1 MSNKLLEIKNLHVNV
16 EDKEILK
23 GIDLTINK
31 GEIHVIMGPNGS
43 GKTTT
48 ANAILSNPLYNKVE
62 GNINFES
69 EDITNLKTDEIARK
83 GVFMSFQLPEEIPGI
98 SVTNF
103 LKSAKGKITG
113 KPIKVFEFKDEL
125 RKYME
130 ELKMNPEYAERSLN
144 VGFSG
149 GEKKKNEILQ
159 MLVLNPKL
167 AILDETDS
175 GLDVDAIRTVSKG
188 IEMFKN
194 ENNAVLI
201 ITHNT
206 KILKSLKVDYVH
218 ILVNGKNA
226 KVSYKIQENDK
237 ISVEIPE
244 PKQIELKAQNIPIEI
259 IYEDSDIIVVNK
271 PKGMVVHPANGN
283 PDGTLVNA
291 IMAICKDS
299 LSGIGGE
306 IRPGIV
312 HRIDKDTSGLLIVAK
327 NDNAHVKMSEQIKNH
342 EVKKTYIALVR
353 GVFKENEAT
362 IDMPIGRST
371 SDRKKMAV
379 NKNGKNAITHIKVL
393 KRFDKYTLLKVNIE
407 TGRTHQIRVHLSHI
421 GYPIVGDYTY
431 SNGKNEFDVIGQCL
445 HAQKLEFKHPIT
457 QKDMCLE
464 AELPQYFKDIL
475 DKLKDREIK

>member
-1 MSNKLLEIKNLHVNV
+1 M
-16 EDKEILK
+16 KEYIVSQEEK
-23 GIDLTINK
+23 GKRLDTYIPSVDT
-31 GEIHVIMGPNGS
+31 
-43 GKTTT
+43 
-48 ANAILSNPLYNKVE
+48 
-62 GNINFES
+62 
-69 EDITNLKTDEIARK
+69 DITRT
-83 GVFMSFQLPEEIPGI
+83 
-98 SVTNF
+98 
-103 LKSAKGKITG
+103 SAQR
-113 KPIKVFEFKDEL
+113 L
-125 RKYME
+125 
-130 ELKMNPEYAERSLN
+130 
-144 VGFSG
+144 
-149 GEKKKNEILQ
+149 
-159 MLVLNPKL
+159 
-167 AILDETDS
+167 
-175 GLDVDAIRTVSKG
+175 
-188 IEMFKN
+188 IEDGN
-194 ENNAVLI
+194 
-201 ITHNT
+201 
-206 KILKSLKVDYVH
+206 

-237 ISVEIPE
+237 ISVEITE

-362 IDMPIGRST
+362 IDMSIGRSP

-393 KRFDKYTLLKVNIE
+393 KRFDKYTLLQVNIE

>member
-1 MSNKLLEIKNLHVNV
+1 M
-16 EDKEILK
+16 KEYIVSQEEK
-23 GIDLTINK
+23 GKRLDAYIPSVDT
-31 GEIHVIMGPNGS
+31 
-43 GKTTT
+43 
-48 ANAILSNPLYNKVE
+48 
-62 GNINFES
+62 
-69 EDITNLKTDEIARK
+69 DITRT
-83 GVFMSFQLPEEIPGI
+83 
-98 SVTNF
+98 
-103 LKSAKGKITG
+103 SAQR
-113 KPIKVFEFKDEL
+113 L
-125 RKYME
+125 
-130 ELKMNPEYAERSLN
+130 
-144 VGFSG
+144 
-149 GEKKKNEILQ
+149 
-159 MLVLNPKL
+159 
-167 AILDETDS
+167 
-175 GLDVDAIRTVSKG
+175 
-188 IEMFKN
+188 IEDGN
-194 ENNAVLI
+194 
-201 ITHNT
+201 
-206 KILKSLKVDYVH
+206 

-237 ISVEIPE
+237 ISVEIPK
-244 PKQIELKAQNIPIEI
+244 PKQIELKAQDIPIEI
-259 IYEDSDIIVVNK
+259 VYEDSDIIVVNK

-353 GVFKENEAT
+353 GIFKENEAT

-393 KRFDKYTLLKVNIE
+393 KRFDKYTLLQVNIE

-431 SNGKNEFDVIGQCL
+431 SNGKNEFDVVGQCL

>member
-1 MSNKLLEIKNLHVNV
+1 M
-16 EDKEILK
+16 KEYIVSQEEK
-23 GIDLTINK
+23 GKRLDTYIPSVDT
-31 GEIHVIMGPNGS
+31 
-43 GKTTT
+43 
-48 ANAILSNPLYNKVE
+48 
-62 GNINFES
+62 
-69 EDITNLKTDEIARK
+69 DITRT
-83 GVFMSFQLPEEIPGI
+83 
-98 SVTNF
+98 
-103 LKSAKGKITG
+103 SAQR
-113 KPIKVFEFKDEL
+113 L
-125 RKYME
+125 
-130 ELKMNPEYAERSLN
+130 
-144 VGFSG
+144 
-149 GEKKKNEILQ
+149 
-159 MLVLNPKL
+159 
-167 AILDETDS
+167 
-175 GLDVDAIRTVSKG
+175 
-188 IEMFKN
+188 IEDGN
-194 ENNAVLI
+194 
-201 ITHNT
+201 
-206 KILKSLKVDYVH
+206 

-226 KVSYKIQENDK
+226 KVSYKIQDNDK

>member
-1 MSNKLLEIKNLHVNV
+1 M
-16 EDKEILK
+16 KEYIVSQEEK
-23 GIDLTINK
+23 GKRLDTYIPSVDT
-31 GEIHVIMGPNGS
+31 
-43 GKTTT
+43 
-48 ANAILSNPLYNKVE
+48 
-62 GNINFES
+62 
-69 EDITNLKTDEIARK
+69 DITRT
-83 GVFMSFQLPEEIPGI
+83 
-98 SVTNF
+98 
-103 LKSAKGKITG
+103 SAQR
-113 KPIKVFEFKDEL
+113 L
-125 RKYME
+125 
-130 ELKMNPEYAERSLN
+130 
-144 VGFSG
+144 
-149 GEKKKNEILQ
+149 
-159 MLVLNPKL
+159 
-167 AILDETDS
+167 
-175 GLDVDAIRTVSKG
+175 
-188 IEMFKN
+188 IEDGN
-194 ENNAVLI
+194 
-201 ITHNT
+201 
-206 KILKSLKVDYVH
+206 

-237 ISVEIPE
+237 ISVEIPK
-244 PKQIELKAQNIPIEI
+244 PKQIELKAQDIPIEI

-362 IDMPIGRST
+362 IDMPIGRSP

-393 KRFDKYTLLKVNIE
+393 KRFDKYTLLRVNIE